1 MRFGSQITWLLAAGG
16 ALTSAQSSSS
26 SAASSSSTGCALTSS
41 DSKVLQYTYAL
52 SGFLNS
58 FYASTSIN
66 STVAA
71 QVSNSTSAS
80 KVLSNLQGIQHLDNL
95 TVEAVRELSSKAPG
109 FSAPSCSYTF
119 PTVSSISQ
127 FVQYAYQF
135 EYTLSGAFIGV
146 AGYTKSPEVAFLL
159 ARLAAEHSAHATY
172 IGSRLNSTMF
182 QSSSPSLVSA
192 YTPTQVLTTGNSTGQ
207 LGSYLGG
214 CVSAPSNPCGS
225 LKIGPLEANIT
236 SSAGAS
242 SSTPLGGSSST
253 PLSSSASSSS
263 SASARLH

>member
-1 MRFGSQITWLLAAGG
+1 MRFGSQITWLLVAGG
-16 ALTSAQSSSS
+16 ALTSAASSSSSAASSSS
-26 SAASSSSTGCALTSS
+26 SAASSSSTACALTSS
-41 DSKVLQYTYAL
+41 DTQVLQYTYAL
-52 SGFLNS
+52 SGFLNG
-58 FYASTSIN
+58 FYKSTALN

-80 KVLSNLQGIQHLDNL
+80 KVLSNLEGIQRLNNL
-95 TVEAVRELSSKAPG
+95 TEEAVRELGSKAPRLHNI
-109 FSAPSCSYTF
+109 SA
-119 PTVSSISQ
+119 

-135 EYTLSGAFIGV
+135 EYTLSGAFIGA
-146 AGYTKSPEVAFLL
+146 AGYTTSPEVAFLL

-182 QSSSPSLVSA
+182 QSNTDSLVSA
-192 YTPTQVLTTGNSTGQ
+192 YSPTQVLMTGNSTGS

-214 CVSAPSNPCGS
+214 CVSAPTSPCGA
-225 LKIGPLEANIT
+225 LDIGPLEANLT

-242 SSTPLGGSSST
+242 SSTPFQG
-253 PLSSSASSSS
+253 SASSTS

>member
-1 MRFGSQITWLLAAGG
+1 MRFGSQLTWLLVAGG

-26 SAASSSSTGCALTSS
+26 SAASSSSTACALTSS
-41 DSKVLQYTYAL
+41 DTQVLEYTYAL
-52 SGFLNS
+52 SKFLNS
-58 FYASTSIN
+58 FYASTALN
-66 STVAA
+66 SSVAA

-95 TVEAVRELSSKAPG
+95 TVEAVRELGSKAPG
-109 FSAPSCSYTF
+109 FSAPSCSYTY
-119 PTVSSISQ
+119 PTVNNITA
-127 FVQYAYQF
+127 FVHYAYQF
-135 EYTLSGAFIGV
+135 EYTLAGAFIGA
-146 AGYTKSPEVAFLL
+146 AGYTTSPEVAFLL
-159 ARLAAEHSAHATY
+159 ARLAAEHSAHSTY

-182 QSSSPSLVSA
+182 QSSSDSLVSA
-192 YTPTQVLTTGNSTGQ
+192 YSPTQVLMTGNSTGS

-214 CVSAPSNPCGS
+214 CVSAPSSPCGA

-242 SSTPLGGSSST
+242 SSTPLQ
-253 PLSSSASSSS
+253 SSASSTS